1 MAFPRG
7 NSEAAK
13 TIGYPFSKAQQKKN
27 IFPAVKQASLAIFNM
42 RPVSD
47 YTSHLSHKRFHQS
60 LIG

>member
-13 TIGYPFSKAQQKKN
+13 AIGYPFSKALQKKDL
-27 IFPAVKQASLAIFNM
+27 FPAVKQASLAIFNM

-47 YTSHLSHKRFHQS
+47 YTMANHLSHK
-60 LIG
+60 